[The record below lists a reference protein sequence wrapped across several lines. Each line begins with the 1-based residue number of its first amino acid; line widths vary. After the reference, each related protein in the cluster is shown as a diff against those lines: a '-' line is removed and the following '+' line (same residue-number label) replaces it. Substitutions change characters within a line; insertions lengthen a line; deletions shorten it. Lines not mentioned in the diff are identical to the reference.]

1 MNNSR
6 TSPIIDVSSLREQVY
21 AYLRS
26 EINQGRILPG
36 ANINLKKISSQLGI
50 STTPLRDAI
59 IQLECEGFVTILPR
73 RGVVVKRLT
82 LDEIKDYLE
91 IVGAQ
96 ESSVLLNVFPR
107 LTGNHIDKLERLNA
121 SMVAALNKSDF
132 DKYYNLNI
140 EFHDVF
146 LLLSN
151 NSTLHQIIMPMKQRL
166 YDFPRR
172 QYITEWELVNCDE
185 HTEFI
190 GLLRQ
195 GMPEAA
201 ASLWKDRHWSFS
213 YHESYIRS
221 FYSDASEYLDMRL
234 RGNGSKGNFS
244 K

>member
-1 MNNSR
+1 MHHYKA
-6 TSPIIDVSSLREQVY
+6 SPILDVSSLREQVY

-36 ANINLKKISSQLGI
+36 ANINLKKISHQLGI

-73 RGVVVKRLT
+73 RGVLVKRLT

-91 IVGAQ
+91 IVGAL
-96 ESSVLLNVFPR
+96 ESSVLLSVFPR
-107 LTGNHIDKLERLNA
+107 LTEKHTNKMERLNA
-121 SMVAALNKSDF
+121 KMVAALNKSDF
-132 DKYYNLNI
+132 DRYYILNI

-151 NSTLHQIIMPMKQRL
+151 NATLHQIIMPMKQRL

-190 GLLRQ
+190 ALIRQ
-195 GMPEAA
+195 RKPEAA

-221 FYSDASEYLDMRL
+221 FYSDASDYLDKHL
-234 RGNGSKGNFS
+234 NGKEMPIGT
-244 K
+244 